1 MLGVESQVPPS
12 DRSEAKVRIGPNAKR
27 CGPVASNASRA
38 RARGGAPNQVS
49 SPMGGRFTPAS
60 FVTAL
65 GVASFDGQELL
76 YDLD

>member
-27 CGPVASNASRA
+27 C
-38 RARGGAPNQVS
+38 GAPNQVS